1 MKRLLSTLLLAMLV
15 TGTAWSGE
23 PKDFSTVIK
32 EIVDLMQET
41 NKTGKPQRLAVV
53 TFIPT
58 KAADIDKKNEFG
70 EYITESLISAV
81 GAKKNLFKLFE
92 RKRLDAVL
100 KENDFMLSDLVD
112 QNQAQKV
119 GELLPID
126 ILFSGTYTRLKNY
139 IDVNSRLIDVVT
151 GEILMSFSGRVKMT
165 DDLASLF
172 PEENQTTVTANANK
186 ESELDRCKQQA
197 KELKTKLNDLSSDDK
212 VQNLV
217 KDAIKIPFDVQCGA
231 VHFDVLYSFKRY
243 KIENASYEQFL
254 NKTLDTIAYPSN
266 DDRAYEIFRFFG
278 RDSLIDNSEWK
289 LGLKTL
295 KKVGNYRLASHIK
308 YLLQAEPIGPN
319 LDKICG
325 RMDEFF
331 ELVRANQVG
340 LPTPI
345 DMTAAFFQM
354 AEGVKSDKDQRLR
367 IYLYE
372 NYSRYVTL
380 DKETS
385 KKIYSILVSM
395 YKNETDGSRKTK
407 ILDWIAEWINQNES
421 NEKNADQAYDFV
433 RSFLPTTNKETNK
446 RIATEYPQSDLERL
460 VGLCKDKLSE
470 YALMTP
476 YNSQKE
482 DRINFCVDYDVPV
495 AGAIPTMPEAQTIL
509 DGEDWEEQQRI
520 LKLLVRMKDRPKP
533 LESSL
538 IKIMDK
544 KSLDHKDDLK
554 KMQPIALAVLGNIRS
569 SNPKAIDHM
578 IASLMSF
585 DYYYSDNAKNA
596 LVQIGKPAVKPLIAK
611 LQATTIHDGGL
622 QYIIIEILGRIGKDA
637 KEAVP
642 VLQAMLQ
649 KTINKDVK
657 YALEAALQSMQ

>member
-1 MKRLLSTLLLAMLV
+1 MKRILSTLLLV
-15 TGTAWSGE
+15 TITAATARSGE
-23 PKDFSTVIK
+23 PKDFTVVIK
-32 EIVDLMQET
+32 EIADLMQET

-58 KAADIDKKNEFG
+58 KAADADKKNEFG

-151 GEILMSFSGRVKMT
+151 GEILMSFSGRIKMT
-165 DDLASLF
+165 DDLLSLF
-172 PEENQTTVTANANK
+172 PEENQTAVTAKANT
-186 ESELDRCKQQA
+186 ESELDRCKQRA
-197 KELKTKLNDLSSDDK
+197 KALKTKLNDLSSDDK
-212 VQNLV
+212 IQNLV
-217 KDAIKIPFDVQCGA
+217 GDAVKIPFDMQCGV
-231 VHFDVLYSFKRY
+231 VHFDILYSFKRY
-243 KIENASYEQFL
+243 KIENTSYDQFL
-254 NKTLDTIAYPSN
+254 NKTLDTIAYPAN
-266 DDRAYEIFRFFG
+266 DDRAYEIFRYFG

-295 KKVGNYRLASHIK
+295 RKIGNYRLAHHIK
-308 YLLQAEPIGPN
+308 YLLQAEPIEPN

-325 RMDEFF
+325 RMDEFL
-331 ELVRANQVG
+331 ELVRSNQVG
-340 LPTPI
+340 LPTPV
-345 DMTAAFFQM
+345 DFTTGFFQM
-354 AEGVKSDKDQRLR
+354 ADGVKSDKDQRLR

-372 NYSRYVTL
+372 NYSRYVTPGK
-380 DKETS
+380 DTP
-385 KKIYSILVSM
+385 KKIYGILTSM

-407 ILDWIAEWINQNES
+407 ILDWVAEWINQSES
-421 NEKNADQAYDFV
+421 NDKNADQTYDFV

-446 RIATEYPQSDLERL
+446 RIAIEFPQKDLERL

-495 AGAIPTMPEAQTIL
+495 PGAIPTMQEAQAIL
-509 DGEDWEEQQRI
+509 DGDDWEEQQRI
-520 LKLLVRMKDRPKP
+520 LKLLERMKDRPKP
-533 LESSL
+533 LETSL

-544 KSLDHKDDLK
+544 KNLEHKDDLK
-554 KMQPIALAVLGNIRS
+554 KMQPSVLAILGNIRS

-585 DYYYSDNAKNA
+585 DYYYSDNAKAA

-622 QYIIIEILGRIGKDA
+622 QYIIVEILGRIGKDA

-649 KTINKDVK
+649 KTTNKDVR